1 MKNILASIAV
11 ILILMG
17 CNQSDSKNTTET
29 ASTSGTT
36 ATEATN
42 PANAISDSA
51 NYTTIEWL
59 DSTKQE
65 LGKIKEGQTP
75 EISWKFKNT
84 GDKPLIV
91 INAQGTCGCT
101 IAEKPEQPVA
111 PGEEGVIKAKFSSE
125 GRLGLNEKQ
134 VIVTTNTQGTST
146 HYLNFKVVVLKQ

>member
-1 MKNILASIAV
+1 MLALIF
-11 ILILMG
+11 ILMG
-17 CNQSDSKNTTET
+17 CNQSDSKNTSET
-29 ASTSGTT
+29 AATNET
-36 ATEATN
+36 ATQPAN

-59 DSTKQE
+59 DSTRQE

-84 GDKPLIV
+84 GNKPLVV

-125 GRLGLNEKQ
+125 GRLGVNEKQ
-134 VIVTTNTQGTST
+134 VIVTTNTQDSST
-146 HYLNFKVVVLKQ
+146 HYLSFKVEVLKQ

>member
-1 MKNILASIAV
+1 MKNIFYSIAV
-11 ILILMG
+11 LFILMG
-17 CNQSDSKNTTET
+17 CNESDSKNTTET
-29 ASTSGTT
+29 IKASE
-36 ATEATN
+36 TEVVDAKN
-42 PANAISDSA
+42 AANAISDSA

-59 DSTKQE
+59 DATKQE

-84 GDKPLIV
+84 GDKPLII

-125 GRLGLNEKQ
+125 GRLGVNEKQ

-146 HYLNFKVVVLKQ
+146 HYLNFKVEVLKQ

>member
-1 MKNILASIAV
+1 MKNIVSMLAL
-11 ILILMG
+11 ILILLG
-17 CNQSDSKNTTET
+17 CNQSDSKNTSETVATNET
-29 ASTSGTT
+29 A
-36 ATEATN
+36 ATQPTN

-59 DSTKQE
+59 DSTRQE

-84 GDKPLIV
+84 GNKPLVV

-111 PGEEGVIKAKFSSE
+111 PGDEGVIKAKFSSE
-125 GRLGLNEKQ
+125 GRLGVNEKQ
-134 VIVTTNTQGTST
+134 VIVTTNTQGSST
-146 HYLNFKVVVLKQ
+146 HYLSFKVEVLKQ

>member
-1 MKNILASIAV
+1 MKNIFSSIA
-11 ILILMG
+11 LILTLVG
-17 CNQSDSKNTTET
+17 CNQNDSQNTTET
-29 ASTSGTT
+29 AKTSEI
-36 ATEATN
+36 AVTEAKN
-42 PANAISDSA
+42 AANAISDSA

-84 GDKPLIV
+84 GSKPLIV

-125 GRLGLNEKQ
+125 GRLGVNEKQ
-134 VIVTTNTQGTST
+134 VIVTTNTQGNST
-146 HYLNFKVVVLKQ
+146 HYLNFKVEVLKQ